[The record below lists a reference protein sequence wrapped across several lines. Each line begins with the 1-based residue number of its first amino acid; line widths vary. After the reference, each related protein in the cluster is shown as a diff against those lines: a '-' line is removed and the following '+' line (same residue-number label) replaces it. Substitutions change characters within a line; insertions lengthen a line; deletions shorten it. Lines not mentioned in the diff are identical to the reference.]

1 MKTHQPHGLAHG
13 PRLGHGL
20 GHARAES
27 FERYY
32 LRQVAM
38 GEGCNCAEQVL
49 SQRDQQPLTSS
60 GIVEALRALFR
71 KRAR

>member
-1 MKTHQPHGLAHG
+1 MTE
-13 PRLGHGL
+13 HGL
-20 GHARAES
+20 GQARPES

-49 SQRDQQPLTSS
+49 SQRDRQPLQSS
-60 GIVEALRALFR
+60 GQPSGLLDGLRTLLR
-71 KRAR
+71 KFAR

>member
-1 MKTHQPHGLAHG
+1 MTEHGL
-13 PRLGHGL
+13 RQ
-20 GHARAES
+20 ARPES

-49 SQRDQQPLTSS
+49 SRRDQEPLRPS
-60 GIVEALRALFR
+60 GLLDGLRALLR
-71 KRAR
+71 KFAR

>member
-1 MKTHQPHGLAHG
+1 MKAFQS
-13 PRLGHGL
+13 HGL
-20 GHARAES
+20 GQARPES

-49 SQRDQQPLTSS
+49 SQRDQQPLEP
-60 GIVEALRALFR
+60 GGLLDALRSLFR
-71 KRAR
+71 KRGR

>member
-1 MKTHQPHGLAHG
+1 MKSFQQHG
-13 PRLGHGL
+13 PQHGR
-20 GHARAES
+20 GGQARPES

-71 KRAR
+71 KRSR

>member
-1 MKTHQPHGLAHG
+1 MTE
-13 PRLGHGL
+13 HGL
-20 GHARAES
+20 GQARPES

-49 SQRDQQPLTSS
+49 SRRDQEPLRPS
-60 GIVEALRALFR
+60 GLLDGLRALLR
-71 KRAR
+71 KFAR